1 MVAGISL
8 GQRAGRWNSSQSPVP
23 RAEDFVGRLMRL
35 FHQFFPLAAF
45 LSSLAALSGCGG
57 GSSALVQPP
66 PPPVP
71 DFSID
76 LSANSV
82 SVSQGA
88 TSPSLNLSVN
98 SVNGFSGSVR
108 ITLGALPSGVTSNPA
123 SPFTV
128 AAGTSTPVFFGA
140 AANAATGSFN
150 VSARGTSGDLSHSA
164 SLTLTVQGAV
174 ASALPRTSYARTD
187 STSAADAPFGEPH
200 HRHIAYDASNKHV
213 FVANRAMN
221 RVEVFSSSD
230 QTRVTQISVPGAS
243 SADLS
248 ADGAT
253 VWIGT
258 PLRQIVALDTATL
271 HLKARYV
278 LSGLTPL
285 PNTIFD
291 RPVEVL
297 SLANGK
303 SMVRLRQP
311 VSSEALLALWDPA
324 ANALTNLTS
333 TAPALFQQGVG
344 VLARSGDHS
353 KVLAAA
359 NDASGEVAVF
369 DGGGNVVAGPVTL
382 GIGLTSRVA
391 ANSDGSRFAV
401 VFASGE
407 NTQVLLLDA
416 SLNQTS
422 LYTAAT
428 VHGITF
434 SRDGKSLFV
443 SESSSTASF
452 ITILDSQT
460 AQPLG
465 RVPDAGI
472 QGVSSEIEESA
483 ESRLL
488 FGLSNRGVSFVDA
501 SAPTALLSNAPIL
514 AAAPSLQPSEGPST
528 GGTSIVLAGRNF
540 SNSAQLKLGTQLATN
555 ATVTGSTQIQA
566 SSPPSVSNGAVNV
579 TAYFDNGWLA
589 VSPDA
594 FSYGPQILQVLP
606 NAGAN
611 SGGDAVQIYGYGFG
625 NDATKISVKIG
636 GGNATVQKVE
646 NAGTVAA
653 SLGLDATYPFSLERI
668 TLQTPP
674 GSSGKADVVIAA
686 PAGSA
691 TAGRAF
697 QYLQSVQTF
706 SKPAFNRFVFYD
718 QQRQRLYLTNID
730 HVDVFDLQQK
740 GVVLQLFPP
749 GGPLPSTGLRGLALT
764 PDGSQLV
771 VADFGAQNVYLLD
784 PVKGTGVTVSVGGV
798 PGFTNSGPARVA
810 ATSTQKVFVGLSGE
824 GGSSGACSTCLAQM
838 DLKANPPTIQPA
850 PQQEVSS
857 LTGAPLIQG
866 NAAGDHVFL
875 AFGAAPGG
883 PLAVWNAS
891 APDQL
896 VTSMANASTS
906 DLGAAA
912 DGNMFALQANGTT
925 EIHAADLSLGAV
937 PTAAELAQIPGRT
950 FVPGLTLHPSG
961 ALIYQPFLT
970 GAPGSAGAK
979 GGVDILDAHSG
990 ALRLRIFLPQQF
1002 MTDIDG
1008 LHGSFLATD
1017 ENGQRL
1023 FAITSSD
1030 GTAQNA
1036 SLTVVQLAAVPLGIG
1051 TISPVSVPASGGTT
1065 LNIRG
1070 SGFQSATTVSING
1083 KTASVTFKD
1092 INTLSFVTPNLTLGP
1107 QRITITNPDGETTS
1121 LDAAIA
1127 AN

>member
-1 MVAGISL
+1 MVAGTSL
-8 GQRAGRWNSSQSPVP
+8 GQRAGRWNFSQSPVP
-23 RAEDFVGRLMRL
+23 RAEDFVGRFMRP
-35 FHQFFPLAAF
+35 FCQFFPHATF
-45 LSSLAALSGCGG
+45 LFSLAALAGCGG
-57 GSSALVQPP
+57 GFSAGPPP

-71 DFSID
+71 DFSIG
-76 LSANSV
+76 LSSNSV

-88 TSPSLNLSVN
+88 TSPSVNLSVN
-98 SVNGFSGSVR
+98 PLNGFSGSVQ
-108 ITLGALPSGVTSNPA
+108 ITLGTLPAGVTSNPA
-123 SPFTV
+123 SPFSV
-128 AAGTSTPVFFGA
+128 AAGTATPVFFGA
-140 AANAATGSFN
+140 AANAVTGNFN
-150 VSARGTSGDLSHSA
+150 VSAQGTSGGLSHTA
-164 SLTLTVQGAV
+164 PLTLTVNGAV
-174 ASALPRTSYARTD
+174 APALPRTGYARTD
-187 STSAADAPFGEPH
+187 STSAADDPFGEPH

-213 FVANRAMN
+213 FIANRAMN
-221 RVEVFSSSD
+221 RVDVFSTSD
-230 QTRVTQISVPGAS
+230 QTRVAQIPVPGAS

-258 PLRQIVALDTATL
+258 SLQQIVALDTATL
-271 HLKARYV
+271 HLRARYL
-278 LSGLTPL
+278 LSGLSPL
-285 PNTIFD
+285 PHTIFD

-324 ANALTNLTS
+324 TNTLSNLTS
-333 TAPALFQQGVG
+333 MAPALFQQGVG

-359 NDASGEVAVF
+359 NDASGGLAVF
-369 DGGGNVVAGPVTL
+369 DGGGNVIAGPVTL
-382 GIGLTSRVA
+382 GTGLTSRVA
-391 ANSDGSRFAV
+391 ANSDGSRFTV
-401 VFASGE
+401 VFASGGV
-407 NTQVLLLDA
+407 TQVLLLDA
-416 SLNQTS
+416 TLKQTGV
-422 LYTAAT
+422 YVPAV
-428 VHGITF
+428 VHGVTF

-443 SESSSTASF
+443 SETSSAASF
-452 ITILDSQT
+452 ITVLDGQS
-460 AQPLG
+460 AQPMG
-465 RVPDAGI
+465 RIPDAWI
-472 QGVSSEIEESA
+472 QGISSEIEEPD

-501 SAPTALLSNAPIL
+501 TAPTALSSNAPIL
-514 AAAPSLQPSEGPST
+514 AAAPSLQPSEGPNA
-528 GGTSIVLAGRNF
+528 GGTSTVLSGQNF
-540 SNSAQLKLGTQLATN
+540 SASAQLKLGTQLATN
-555 ATVTGSTQIQA
+555 ATVVGSTQIQA
-566 SSPPSVSNGAVNV
+566 TSPPNVSNGPVNV

-589 VSPDA
+589 VAPDA

-625 NDATKISVKIG
+625 NDTTKISVKIG
-636 GGNATVQKVE
+636 GGNSTVQKVE
-646 NAGTVAA
+646 TVTAIA
-653 SLGLDATYPFSLERI
+653 TSLGFDATYPFSLERI

-686 PAGSA
+686 LAGSA
-691 TAGRAF
+691 TAARAF

-706 SKPAFNRFVFYD
+706 SKPAFYRFVLYD
-718 QQRQRLYLTNID
+718 QQRQRLYLTNVD
-730 HVDVFDLQQK
+730 HVDVFDLEQK

-749 GGPLPSTGLRGLALT
+749 GGPLPNTGLRGLALT
-764 PDGSQLV
+764 PDGSQLI

-810 ATSTQKVFVGLSGE
+810 ATSTQTVFVGLSGE

-838 DLKANPPTIQPA
+838 DLKASPPTIQPA

-866 NAAGDHVFL
+866 NTAGDRVFL
-875 AFGAAPGG
+875 SFGAAPGG

-906 DLGAAA
+906 DLGAAS
-912 DGNMFALQANGTT
+912 DGTMFALQANGAT
-925 EIHAADLSLGAV
+925 EIHAADLSLAAV
-937 PTAAELAQIPGRT
+937 PTSAELAQIPGRT

-970 GAPGSAGAK
+970 GAPGSAGVK
-979 GGVDILDAHSG
+979 GGIDILDGHSG

-1002 MTDIDG
+1002 MTDVDG
-1008 LHGSFLATD
+1008 LHGSFLAAD

-1051 TISPVSVPASGGTT
+1051 TISPSSVPASGGTT

-1070 SGFQSATTVSING
+1070 SGFQSGTAVSING
-1083 KTASVTFKD
+1083 KTANVTFKD
-1092 INTLSFVTPNLTLGP
+1092 INTLSAVTPSLTPGP

-1121 LDAAIA
+1121 LDAAIT